1 MVTVCSV
8 ISVFV
13 AVVLM
18 VVFCGGISWQILL
31 DLPSLVLLAVIAIP
45 MLCVSGFGKDFLKA
59 ISIAGSKTETT
70 LVQRNIYDIICHYN
84 YIWRAGKR
92 KGRRR
97 YSINELCGSNDYT
110 CLCTGIMPYTASCF
124 GGIEAQKD

>member
-1 MVTVCSV
+1 MYKVLHLIQQIKAAKAAKRRFIMVTVCSV

-31 DLPSLVLLAVIAIP
+31 DFPSLILLAVIAIP
-45 MLCVSGFGKDFLKA
+45 MLCVSGLGKDFLKA
-59 ISIAGSKTETT
+59 I
-70 LVQRNIYDIICHYN
+70 N

-110 CLCTGIMPYTASCF
+110 SLCTGIMPYTASCF